1 MAETSTYQSEAEI
14 AEVVRRFESC
24 EYKPEEFIH
33 ARHLTV
39 AAWYLLNLDEGTATQ
54 RMREGLLRFTAHHG
68 KSGYHETITLFWL
81 RAIAL
86 HVVVLRGTGDSVTI
100 VNRIVAE
107 LSDKNL
113 VSRHFSREAIAS
125 AAARLSWT
133 EPDLAPLPLQN

>member
-1 MAETSTYQSEAEI
+1 MAEISTYRSESEI

-24 EYKPEEFIH
+24 DYRPEEFVH

-39 AAWYLLNLDEGTATQ
+39 AAWYLLNLDEWTATQ
-54 RMREGLLRFTAHHG
+54 RMRDGLMRFTAYHL

-86 HVVVLRGTGDSVTI
+86 HVAVLRGAEDSVTI

-113 VSRHFSREAIAS
+113 ISRHYSRDAIAS
-125 AAARLSWT
+125 PAARLSWT
-133 EPDLAPLPLQN
+133 DPDLAPLPVQS